1 MNGFGLDG
9 KLFKGLTKAG
19 DFIILAVITVL
30 FCVPVI
36 TIGAALTAAFY
47 SGIKLVR
54 DEESYVYKDFWKSFK
69 MNFLEGFL
77 LELIHVVIGF
87 LLFVDLRASAQWG
100 FVQGSRAGVI
110 FVFVVVGVMAVW
122 AAVMLYSFSMLS
134 RYDNNIIVTLK
145 MLL

>member
-1 MNGFGLDG
+1 
-9 KLFKGLTKAG
+9 
-19 DFIILAVITVL
+19 
-30 FCVPVI
+30 
-36 TIGAALTAAFY
+36 
-47 SGIKLVR
+47 
-54 DEESYVYKDFWKSFK
+54 
-69 MNFLEGFL
+69 MNFAQGFL

-100 FVQGSRAGVI
+100 FVQGSQAGVI

-145 MLL
+145 NALIISVHHLPQTIIMLIADRKSVV